1 MQFLFED
8 HVLDVGRRELRRGTQ
23 LIKLEPQVFDLLVYL
38 VQNRDRVVSKQ
49 NLIDGVW
56 DGRIVSDSTLTSRIT
71 AVRKAVGDSGEE
83 RRLIR
88 TFARKGFRFV
98 GEVREGQTSAPG
110 APSPRLLENAGERTA
125 KPAPAL
131 ALPDK
136 PSIAVLAFQ
145 NLSVDPEQEY
155 FADGVVEDIIAA
167 LSRMHWLFVIARNS
181 SFTYKGRA
189 VDVKQVGRELG
200 VRYVL
205 EGSVRKAGNRLR
217 ISGELIDTSNGAHI
231 WADRFDGELQDIFDL
246 QDHVAASVVGAI
258 APKLE
263 QAEIARARRKPTE
276 SLDAYD
282 FYLRGIASLNHDPSD
297 RVANSD
303 ALRLFLKAIELDPDF
318 AAAYGMA
325 AWCYV
330 WRKANGWVTDRANE
344 VAEAERLARRAVA
357 LGKDDAVALA
367 RGGHALA
374 YVAGELDGGAAFT
387 DQALVLN
394 PNFAVGWMLS
404 GLVSVYQGEPEVAMG
419 RLARAVRLSP
429 LDPLTFVA
437 QTAFAMAHFFA
448 GRHAEALSWAEKV
461 RRDKPDYQLALRIF
475 AAASA
480 LAGRQEEAQQAVK
493 RLLQLDPALCISN
506 LKDRYPLRRPEDLA
520 RWADGLRKAGLPE

>member
-1 MQFLFED
+1 M
-8 HVLDVGRRELRRGTQ
+8 
-23 LIKLEPQVFDLLVYL
+23 
-38 VQNRDRVVSKQ
+38 
-49 NLIDGVW
+49 
-56 DGRIVSDSTLTSRIT
+56 
-71 AVRKAVGDSGEE
+71 
-83 RRLIR
+83 
-88 TFARKGFRFV
+88 
-98 GEVREGQTSAPG
+98 
-110 APSPRLLENAGERTA
+110 
-125 KPAPAL
+125 
-131 ALPDK
+131 
-136 PSIAVLAFQ
+136 
-145 NLSVDPEQEY
+145 
-155 FADGVVEDIIAA
+155 
-167 LSRMHWLFVIARNS
+167 
-181 SFTYKGRA
+181 
-189 VDVKQVGRELG
+189 
-200 VRYVL
+200 
-205 EGSVRKAGNRLR
+205 
-217 ISGELIDTSNGAHI
+217 
-231 WADRFDGELQDIFDL
+231 
-246 QDHVAASVVGAI
+246 VGAI

-297 RVANSD
+297 RAANSD

-374 YVAGELDGGAAFT
+374 YVVGELDAGAAFT

-394 PNFAVGWMLS
+394 PNFAVGWMLG
-404 GLVSVYQGEPEVAMG
+404 GLVSVYRGEPDVAIG
-419 RLARAVRLSP
+419 RLTRAVRLSP

-448 GRHAEALSWAEKV
+448 GRDAEALIWSEKV

-475 AAASA
+475 AAANA
-480 LAGRQEEAQQAVK
+480 LAGQQEDAKQAVK

-520 RWADGLRKAGLPE
+520 RWSDGLRKAGLPE

>member
-1 MQFLFED
+1 MQVLFGD
-8 HVLDVGRRELRRGTQ
+8 CALDIDRRELMRGS
-23 LIKLEPQVFDLLVYL
+23 KPVAVGPQVFDLLIYL
-38 VQNRDRVVSKQ
+38 VENRERVVSKDD
-49 NLIDGVW
+49 LFGAVW
-56 DGRIVSDSTLTSRIT
+56 HGRIVSESTLTSHIN
-71 AVRKAVGDSGEE
+71 AVRKAVGDNGEDQ
-83 RRLIR
+83 RLIR
-88 TFARKGFRFV
+88 TIARKGFRFV
-98 GEVREGQTSAPG
+98 GEVRHTQAGGTPSARNNRNGGEHGPTLEL
-110 APSPRLLENAGERTA
+110 PS
-125 KPAPAL
+125 
-131 ALPDK
+131 K
-136 PSIAVLAFQ
+136 PSIAVLPFQ
-145 NLSVDPEQEY
+145 NLSGDTEQEY

-167 LSRMHWLFVIARNS
+167 LSRVHWLFVIARNS
-181 SFTYKGRA
+181 SFTYKHRS
-189 VDVKQVGRELG
+189 VDMKQVGRELG
-200 VRYVL
+200 VRYLL
-205 EGSVRKAGNRLR
+205 EGSVRRSGERLR
-217 ISGELIDTSNGAHI
+217 ISAELIDTATGAHI
-231 WADRFDGELQDIFDL
+231 WADRFDGELKDIFDL

-263 QAEIARARRKPTE
+263 QAEIARSRRKPTE

-282 FYLRGIASLNHDPSD
+282 LYLRGIASLNYDPSD
-297 RVANSD
+297 RTANGD
-303 ALRLFLKAIELDPDF
+303 ALRLFLRAIERDPDF

-330 WRKANGWVTDRANE
+330 WRKANGWVTDRAKE

-374 YVAGELDGGAAFT
+374 FVVGELDAGAAFT

-394 PNFAVGWMLS
+394 PNFAVGWMLG
-404 GLVSVYQGEPEVAMG
+404 GLVSVYRGEPDVAIG
-419 RLARAVRLSP
+419 RLTRAVRLSP

-448 GRHAEALSWAEKV
+448 GRDAEALIWSEKV

-475 AAASA
+475 AAANA
-480 LAGRQEEAQQAVK
+480 LAGQQEDAKQAVK

-520 RWADGLRKAGLPE
+520 RWSDGLRKAGLPE